1 MSQEAHWD
9 AVYNARSDRELSWFE
24 HRPDLMLELIAA
36 YCAPDRPVIDIGGG
50 ASRLVDHLLLDGFGD
65 VTVLDLSGAAL
76 EVGRKRLGAEAAKA
90 DWIVGDVTKWRAT
103 RGYGLWHDRAVFHFL
118 TKERDRAGYVTA
130 MAAALPVGG
139 HAIIASFA
147 EDGPEKCSGLE
158 VVRYSP
164 DGLAAELQNLAPGV
178 FAPVEAR
185 HFEHVTPGGAR
196 QKFQVSVFRKE
207 I

>member
-1 MSQEAHWD
+1 
-9 AVYNARSDRELSWFE
+9 
-24 HRPDLMLELIAA
+24 
-36 YCAPDRPVIDIGGG
+36 
-50 ASRLVDHLLLDGFGD
+50 
-65 VTVLDLSGAAL
+65 
-76 EVGRKRLGAEAAKA
+76 
-90 DWIVGDVTKWRAT
+90 
-103 RGYGLWHDRAVFHFL
+103 
-118 TKERDRAGYVTA
+118 

-164 DGLAAELQNLAPGV
+164 DGLVAELERLEPGV
-178 FAPVEAR
+178 FTPVDAR

>member
-9 AVYNARSDRELSWFE
+9 AVYNARSDQELSWFE
-24 HRPDLMLELIAA
+24 HRPDLMLGLIAA

-76 EVGRKRLGAEAAKA
+76 EVGRKRLGPEADKA

-118 TKERDRAGYVTA
+118 TEERDRAGYATA
-130 MAAALPVGG
+130 MAAALPIGA

-164 DGLAAELQNLAPGV
+164 DQLTAELERLVPGG
-178 FAPVEAR
+178 FAPVESR

-207 I
+207 G